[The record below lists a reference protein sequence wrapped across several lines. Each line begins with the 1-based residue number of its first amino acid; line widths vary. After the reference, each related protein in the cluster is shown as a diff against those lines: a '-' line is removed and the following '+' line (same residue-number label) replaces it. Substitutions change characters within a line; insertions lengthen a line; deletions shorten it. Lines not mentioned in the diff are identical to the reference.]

1 MEDSIIIEKQE
12 KHSELEITPR
22 IEKYIVEHFGDTRYI
37 YVSYDIAVGKPM
49 IVVTFEK
56 DHKDITQSDF
66 DTFITYIK
74 ETIELE
80 HATVI
85 VDYWL
90 RDLTFNK
97 KF

>member
-1 MEDSIIIEKQE
+1 
-12 KHSELEITPR
+12 
-22 IEKYIVEHFGDTRYI
+22 
-37 YVSYDIAVGKPM
+37 M

-97 KF
+97 IF